1 MKVAV
6 ALAIGCLAY
15 GLDRWLSDDGASV
28 LTAVVVGA
36 TIAYCWFTYDLVA
49 AAEVERQDRARAEA
63 AEERRLLE
71 RLLVELKQNLHRK
84 GQTHAW
90 HAHVPFEMT
99 AFEEARHLFVRMP
112 PEVWTHVAEVSSR
125 SARYN
130 MVAEYHNARVNP
142 GSGMGDKAV
151 TDLAIEAHET
161 QANAIPVLED
171 WIAKSP

>member
-1 MKVAV
+1 M
-6 ALAIGCLAY
+6 
-15 GLDRWLSDDGASV
+15 
-28 LTAVVVGA
+28 
-36 TIAYCWFTYDLVA
+36 
-49 AAEVERQDRARAEA
+49 
-63 AEERRLLE
+63 LE

-130 MVAEYHNARVNP
+130 TVAEYHNARVNP

-151 TDLAIEAHET
+151 TDLAVEAHET
-161 QANAIPVLED
+161 QADAIPVFED
-171 WIAKSP
+171 WITKSP